1 MTHTTSEWGNR
12 KEQEGWVLAP
22 FIDMAE
28 HDTDEVGRFILHVG
42 ITAEAMKAASGDVAQ
57 AILTHYRCCSHGYDV
72 ERVASDLATFPPI
85 ARRVA
90 ELRYEREI
98 KRGKR
103 SRSRKPA

>member
-1 MTHTTSEWGNR
+1 MTRAKSGWGNL

-22 FIDMAE
+22 FLDLAE
-28 HDTDEVGRFILHVG
+28 HDTAAVADFIVHCG
-42 ITAEAMKAASGDVAQ
+42 IDAKAIKAAAGDVVL
-57 AILTHYRCCSHGYDV
+57 AILTHYRCCAHGYDV

-85 ARRVA
+85 ARRIA